1 MLVFGYVPLTTNVYN
16 NKNVNDV
23 ETTGLLSF
31 V

>member
-1 MLVFGYVPLTTNVYN
+1 MLVFGYVPLTTNVNN